1 MQSWEEQEQANNIM
15 PTACVWVCPA
25 DQQAAASERAIH
37 YKIIRSIINKDVIHQ
52 IELERIQMHVWTVS
66 GVSRRIF
73 FPQTIILYRLSSQQ
87 LQ

>member
-1 MQSWEEQEQANNIM
+1 M

-52 IELERIQMHVWTVS
+52 IELERIQMHV
-66 GVSRRIF
+66 
-73 FPQTIILYRLSSQQ
+73 
-87 LQ
+87 